1 MKHYSIGHH
10 MPDDIYHGTG
20 RSFRVENSN
29 NKADEQMIEIEKAL
43 ERMQI
48 NMTLFETNLILNRA
62 HT

>member
-1 MKHYSIGHH
+1 